1 MSIEQIQMLV
11 LQLVE
16 IAATLNVSNPAAS
29 VYLKELSPV
38 VQNLLTGNK
47 DIQAK
52 AKSVRSRVN
61 RALFT

>member
-38 VQNLLTGNK
+38 VQNLRTGNK
-47 DIQAK
+47 DIQDK

>member
-38 VQNLLTGNK
+38 VQNLRTGNK

>member
-38 VQNLLTGNK
+38 VQNLRTGNK
-47 DIQAK
+47 DIKTK
-52 AKSVRSRVN
+52 AKSIRSRMN
-61 RALFT
+61 GRLIT

>member
-38 VQNLLTGNK
+38 VQNLRPGNK

>member
-16 IAATLNVSNPAAS
+16 VAATLNASNPAAS
-29 VYLKELSPV
+29 VYLKELSPI
-38 VQNLLTGNK
+38 VQNLRTGNK

>member
-38 VQNLLTGNK
+38 VQNLRTGNK

-52 AKSVRSRVN
+52 AKSV
-61 RALFT
+61 

>member
-16 IAATLNVSNPAAS
+16 IAATLNVSNPAAC

-38 VQNLLTGNK
+38 VQNLRTGNK